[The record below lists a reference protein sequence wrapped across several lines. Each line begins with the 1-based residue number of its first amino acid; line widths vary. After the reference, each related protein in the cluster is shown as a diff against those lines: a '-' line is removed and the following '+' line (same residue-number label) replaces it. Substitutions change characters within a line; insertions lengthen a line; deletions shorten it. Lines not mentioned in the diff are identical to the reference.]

1 MHVDINGGRIRVVND
16 TIYRR
21 DNRLNNNAVQSFRS
35 ALYRQ
40 SLFPNFTRSL
50 PLNAGN
56 INLEI
61 MYRDAVLTR

>member
-1 MHVDINGGRIRVVND
+1 MHVDINGERIRVVND

-21 DNRLNNNAVQSFRS
+21 DNRLNNNAVQSFWS

-50 PLNAGN
+50 PLIAGN
-56 INLEI
+56 IDLEI
-61 MYRDAVLTR
+61 TLCIETLH